1 MARSIPAL
9 VKAPL
14 LVWAREKAGLSVE
27 QAASHAH
34 VGAEKLR
41 DWERGDRRP
50 SIAELRV
57 LGSIYKRPIAVFF
70 LPEIPQ
76 GFDPQREFRR
86 LPGLS
91 AQTESREMR
100 LALRKALYWR
110 EAAREIYE
118 NIHEDVPLVR
128 DAAEPTEEP
137 EAVGA
142 RVRKLLGIT

>member
-14 LVWAREKAGLSVE
+14 LVWAREKAGLSVD
-27 QAASHAH
+27 QASSQAH
-34 VGAEKLR
+34 VTIEELQ
-41 DWERGDRRP
+41 DWEGGERRP
-50 SIAELRV
+50 SIAQLRV
-57 LGSIYKRPIAVFF
+57 LGSVYKRPIAVFF

-91 AQTESREMR
+91 AQTESPEMR

-118 NIHEDVPLVR
+118 KIHEDI
-128 DAAEPTEEP
+128 PT
-137 EAVGA
+137 
-142 RVRKLLGIT
+142 